1 LLRKLDVTNKARK
14 RQRQLKYDTMKQKQE
29 EKHFLNLSGE
39 YGVCA
44 ELAKRQINSSL
55 TYGNH
60 KAADVMVINPET
72 RKALVIEV
80 KTTKSN
86 RIVTGFFQKYKTPV
100 TPHPDFWVVVHIDK
114 DNYSNYYVLTH
125 DEMSKIQMARNGMT
139 EWNHVNGVDNILL
152 EHIKTYK
159 NDWEKIK
166 SFLV

>member
-1 LLRKLDVTNKARK
+1 
-14 RQRQLKYDTMKQKQE
+14 MKQKQE

-86 RIVTGFFQKYKTPV
+86 RIVTGFFQKYKTPE
-100 TPHPDFWVVVHIDK
+100 TQHPDFWVIVHIDK
-114 DNYSNYYVLTH
+114 DNNSNYYVLTH
-125 DEMSKIQMARNGMT
+125 VEMSKIQMTRNGMT
-139 EWNHVNGVDNILL
+139 EWNSVNGVDNILL